1 MKFIICVMLLFCG
14 LKAVSNVPCF
24 FLESMGTLG
33 SVSDKV
39 KYYMPEM
46 KNKPK
51 RYWSC
56 TGVIAVESRNSIDE
70 VERMRGLQYHLL
82 CQSLA
87 GLTHRAVEKG
97 KSEVAVW
104 LHDHGGK
111 SSYRLSR
118 AALEDMGI
126 REQGVQNGVQ
136 LVCNNY
142 IPADGMRVQLKGL
155 FDGYVL
161 TDVKNNPESG
171 VVASVASHVYNSI
184 IVDVRDKEYY
194 EKAGYVMKYDATRK
208 TTVDAWHEFKDKC
221 SKEALVIM
229 PVQTGELREFA
240 IKNNLFVLNLNKR
253 QEDAGSG
260 QNIELLEEVLAW
272 LKPNAPVYGWE
283 QGVSED
289 QFVARVSGSGHPMI
303 PCDWSYNHSL
313 MSLLYNE
320 DRPPVQSRLSDP
332 RAIDFS
338 KKKNYVSF
346 FLSDGDNV
354 QWMMQDFASRYY
366 DVPEAGDVRM
376 TYGLPIS
383 TLAMMAPV
391 QFNNLMELQQPDC
404 SLMEMLGGGYYYVD
418 TYSQNGNRK
427 ANLKVAAKRL
437 AAYMRR
443 YQVRLLGVMAMDVK
457 SAAAKEAYQAY
468 VDANEQLEGII
479 ALQYSPYAGGEG
491 EIFWMTN
498 KKGYDIPVIT
508 VKYSLW
514 DRLHER
520 EGSPAFIASELKD
533 EAQEESFSVICVHA
547 WSRFKG
553 NTYGVTAAKQCAG
566 YLDDRFEVVNM
577 QELVWRLRMNH
588 CPEQTQD
595 YLNKAY

>member
-1 MKFIICVMLLFCG
+1 MCILMLFCG
-14 LKAVSNVPCF
+14 LKAVSGVPF
-24 FLESMGTLG
+24 SFLGNMEMVGI
-33 SVSDKV
+33 VSDKA

-51 RYWSC
+51 IYWSC
-56 TGVIAVESRNSIDE
+56 TGVIAVGNRNSIDE
-70 VERMRGLQYHLL
+70 TERTCGLQYHLL

-87 GLTHRAVEKG
+87 GLTNRAVEKG

-104 LHDHGGK
+104 LYDHGGK
-111 SSYRLSR
+111 PSYSLSC
-118 AALEDMGI
+118 AALRDMGI
-126 REQGVQNGVQ
+126 REQGMQDGVE
-136 LVCNNY
+136 LACGNY
-142 IPADGMRVQLKGL
+142 TSADGIQVQLKGL

-208 TTVDAWHEFKDKC
+208 TTTDAWYEFKDRC
-221 SKEALVIM
+221 SKDALVIM

-289 QFVARVSGSGHPMI
+289 EFVARVSRSGHPMI

-320 DRPPVQSRLSDP
+320 DRLPVQTKAFDP
-332 RAIDFS
+332 RTIDFN
-338 KKKNYVSF
+338 KKTNYVSF

-366 DVPEAGDVRM
+366 DVPEAADVKM

-391 QFNNLMELQQPDC
+391 QLDNLIELQQPDC

-418 TYSQNGNRK
+418 TYSQNHNRK

-437 AAYMRR
+437 AAYMRQ
-443 YQVRLLGVMAMDVK
+443 YQVKLLGVMAMDVK
-457 SAAAKEAYQAY
+457 STAAKEAYQAY
-468 VDANEQLEGII
+468 VDANDQLEGII

-520 EGSPAFIASELKD
+520 EGAPAFIASELKNK
-533 EAQEESFSVICVHA
+533 AQEESFSVICVHA
-547 WSRFKG
+547 WSHFED
-553 NTYGVTAAKQCAG
+553 NAYGATAAKQCAG

-577 QELVWRLRMNH
+577 QELVWRLRMSQR
-588 CPEQTQD
+588 PEQTRD
-595 YLNKAY
+595 YLNKTH